1 MKFGYV
7 WRDPRAISETDQA
20 EYLSE
25 CERIVVDR
33 SPDREARA
41 DLVASD
47 RPILRPGDTLAVYR
61 TRYLGDDTLDFIAVL
76 ARLAEIGAALHVV
89 NLGVTF
95 TPDKLTAAVMK
106 NDVSERHKAQTAAA
120 TEAWR
125 KLPKARRGG
134 RKARK
139 FTAEEKKKFKEMWAA
154 PSVYTLADM
163 AEVFGCAKPS
173 VSRYAAAMKLPPRG
187 A

>member
-7 WRDPRAISETDQA
+7 WRDPRAISEKDQA
-20 EYLSE
+20 EYLAN
-25 CERIVVDR
+25 CERVVTDR
-33 SPDREARA
+33 SPDREGRL
-41 DLVASD
+41 DLIGD
-47 RPILRPGDTLAVYR
+47 DKPKLRKGDTLSVYR
-61 TRYLGDDTLDFIAVL
+61 TRYLADDTLDFFGVI

-89 NLGVTF
+89 NLDVTF
-95 TPDKLTAAVMK
+95 TPDKITAAVMK
-106 NDVSERHKAQTAAA
+106 RDVAERHKAQTAAA

-139 FTAEEKKKFKEMWAA
+139 FTPEEKKKFKEMWAA
-154 PSVYTLADM
+154 PAVYTLADM

-173 VSRYAAAMKLPPRG
+173 ITRYAEAMKLPPRG